1 MSAKLLEEF
10 PPVSTAQWEEVIR
23 KDLKGADYEKRLV
36 WQTDEGI
43 AVKPYYR
50 SEDLK
55 GLEYL
60 EGAPGVFPYTRGNR
74 ASGSWRIREKVNAA
88 TVAQARKL
96 ASEALAGG
104 AEEIEF
110 AIELGTGDELKR
122 LLDGFSCPIHFRAAE
137 RAEALLELL
146 LASGVALEGTL
157 DYDPTVTGDFD
168 RAADLV
174 RRSQAALP
182 RLRPITIGARRFYD
196 GGSTI
201 TQEIGFGI
209 AAGIECLSALTE
221 RGLSADAAARAIAF
235 EFASGA
241 GFFFGIAKLRAAR
254 LLWAQAVEAFKP
266 GRPESAQA
274 YIHVESSNWHLTV
287 YDPYVN
293 ILRNTTEAMSA
304 AIGGSESIAVTPF
317 DAVYRE
323 PQEGSRRLAR
333 NTQLILKKEAWLERS
348 ADPAGGSYYV
358 EVLTDSIA
366 RESWKLVQEVE
377 AGGGF
382 RKAWT
387 GGLIPG
393 RIEKSRV
400 AKIAAVSSRR
410 RTILGTNQYPNLNE
424 RMLDQVERTSDTPR
438 AATPFEAIRLRTE
451 RYARKSGRAPGF
463 LLLEMG
469 DLKMRK
475 ARAGFVTNF
484 FGCAGFR
491 IESAFAADTDQALA
505 EIDERKPDAVVLCS
519 SDEQYQSLAEAL
531 LKGLAGR
538 GSKLPVIVAGYPKDA
553 IAALT
558 AAGVAEFVHIRS
570 NAVEVLTAWQSRLG
584 VKD

>member
-1 MSAKLLEEF
+1 MSTKLLQEF

-43 AVKPYYR
+43 RVKPYYR

-55 GLEYL
+55 ELEYL

-74 ASGSWRIREKVNAA
+74 ASGAWRIREKVSA
-88 TVAQARKL
+88 TTVGDARRL
-96 ASEALAGG
+96 ASEALAAG
-104 AEEIEF
+104 AEELEF
-110 AIELGTGDELKR
+110 SIDLGTSEDVRR
-122 LLDGFSCPIHFRAAE
+122 LVDGLACPIHFRAGE
-137 RAEALLELL
+137 RAAALLELII
-146 LASGVALEGTL
+146 ASGVAVEGTL

-174 RRSQAALP
+174 RRSLAALP
-182 RLRPITIGARRFYD
+182 RFRPITIGARRFYD

-201 TQEIGFGI
+201 TQEVGFGI
-209 AAGIECLSALTE
+209 AAGIECLAAFTE
-221 RGLSADAAARAIAF
+221 RGVTPDAAASALAF
-235 EFASGA
+235 EFAAGA

-254 LLWAQAVEAFKP
+254 MLWGQAVAAFHP
-266 GRPESAQA
+266 ARPESAQA
-274 YIHVESSNWHLTV
+274 YIHVESSAWHMTV
-287 YDPYVN
+287 YDPHVN
-293 ILRNTTEAMSA
+293 VLRNTTEAMSA
-304 AIGGSESIAVTPF
+304 AIGGCESLAVDPF

-323 PQEGSRRLAR
+323 PQEPSRRLAR
-333 NTQLILKKEAWLERS
+333 NTQLILKKEAWLDRC

-366 RESWKLVQEVE
+366 RESWKLVREVE

-387 GGLIPG
+387 GGLIPA
-393 RIEKSRV
+393 RIEESRA

-424 RMLDQVERTSDTPR
+424 RMLDQIERPSEAFR

-451 RYARKSGRAPGF
+451 RHARKSGRAPGF

-491 IESAFAADTDQALA
+491 VEAVHAADTAQALA
-505 EIDERKPDAVVLCS
+505 EIDERKPDALVLCS
-519 SDEQYQSLAEAL
+519 SDEQYLALAEAL
-531 LKGLAGR
+531 LKALQGR

-553 IAALT
+553 MAALT